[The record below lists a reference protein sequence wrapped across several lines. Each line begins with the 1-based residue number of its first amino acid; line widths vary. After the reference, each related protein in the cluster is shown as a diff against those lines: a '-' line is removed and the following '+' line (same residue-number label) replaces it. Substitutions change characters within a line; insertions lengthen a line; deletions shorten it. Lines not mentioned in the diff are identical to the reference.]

1 MLFCENLDKIV
12 YERYKLHKC
21 DDIVIVSGYVGPEP
35 IRQISKLPIHTT
47 VIYGMYGC
55 DGIGQAL
62 HNTLIKE
69 DNEFPN
75 VDIYYSEMPVHSK
88 IYMWRHK
95 GEVIHALIGSANF
108 STNGLT
114 TPNKETL
121 AETTADTFS
130 SFYAYLKVIQQRWI
144 RCTDTKVVLKNK
156 PKIPKVTDYTVFNPD
171 VCSMPLFII
180 EKGEEVIQK
189 GNGLNWGMAKLLGA
203 HVNINDAC
211 IAIPAEISSR
221 YENMFPQK
229 RLAPTNTDNL
239 ARRDHRDN
247 DPIDI
252 IWDDGTTMT
261 GLLEGTRTKTVDGV
275 KVEYAKQIATSPSKA
290 LLGKYI
296 RARLGVPEGQAIT
309 MDDLKKYGRK
319 TIDISLLGEGVYY
332 FDFSVDGGK
341 ASGLKYGVQDVPVS
355 LVAED
360 PAPYN
365 N

>member
-1 MLFCENLDKIV
+1 MLFSENLDKIV

-21 DDIVIVSGYVGPEP
+21 DDIVIVSGYVGPDP

-55 DGIGQAL
+55 DGIGQGL
-62 HNTLIKE
+62 HDALIKE
-69 DNEFPN
+69 DNEFSN

-88 IYMWRHK
+88 IYMWRNK
-95 GEVIHALIGSANF
+95 GEVVHALIGSANF

-130 SFYAYLKVIQQRWI
+130 AMDAYLKRIQERWI
-144 RCTDTKVVLKNK
+144 RCTDTKVVLKSKQK
-156 PKIPKVTDYTVFNPD
+156 PQNINSKAYNPD

-180 EKGEEVIQK
+180 ENGEEVIQK
-189 GNGLNWGMAKLLGA
+189 GNGLNWGMAKLTGS
-203 HVNINDAC
+203 HVNINDAS
-211 IAIPAEISSR
+211 IAIPAEISR
-221 YENMFPQK
+221 QYENMFPQK
-229 RLAPTNTDNL
+229 RLTPSNTDNI

-261 GLLEGTRTKTVDGV
+261 GLLEGTRKQTVDGI
-275 KVEYAKQIATSPSKA
+275 KVEYAKQIATTPSKA
-290 LLGKYI
+290 LLGKYL
-296 RARLGVPEGQAIT
+296 RGRLGVPEGTAIT
-309 MDDLKKYGRK
+309 MDDLNRYGRK

-332 FDFSVDGGK
+332 FDFSVNKGIDKGTQYDDFDLPI
-341 ASGLKYGVQDVPVS
+341 SF
-355 LVAED
+355 VAEETV
-360 PAPYN
+360 PYN
-365 N
+365 SN

>member
-21 DDIVIVSGYVGPEP
+21 DDIVILSGYVGPDP
-35 IRQISKLPIHTT
+35 IRKISQLPLHTT
-47 VIYGMYGC
+47 VVYGMYGC

-62 HNTLIKE
+62 HSALIKA
-69 DNEFPN
+69 DNDCPN

-88 IYMWRHK
+88 IYMWRNK

-130 SFYAYLKVIQQRWI
+130 AMDAYLKRIQQKWI
-144 RCTDTKVVLKNK
+144 RCTDTSVVLKSKTKDIK
-156 PKIPKVTDYTVFNPD
+156 PDFALFNPD
-171 VCSMPLFII
+171 VCSMPLYIF
-180 EKGEEVIQK
+180 ENGKEVIQK
-189 GNGLNWGMAKLLGA
+189 GNGLNWGMAKLSGA

-211 IAIPAEISSR
+211 IAIPAYISSI
-221 YENMFPQK
+221 YEKMFPQK
-229 RLAPTNTDNL
+229 RLAPSQTDNL
-239 ARRDHRDN
+239 ARKDHRDN

-261 GLLEGTRTKTVDGV
+261 GLLEGTRAKTINGV
-275 KVEYAKQIATSPSKA
+275 KVEFAKQIATTPSKA

-296 RARLGVPEGQAIT
+296 RNRIGVPEGKAIS
-309 MDDLKKYGRK
+309 MDDLTKYGRK

-332 FDFSVDGGK
+332 FDFSV
-341 ASGLKYGVQDVPVS
+341 S
-355 LVAED
+355 
-360 PAPYN
+360 
-365 N
+365 